1 MVTERT
7 SDRGQDGAA
16 RFRAIFDQLGP
27 LLDRLLACEP
37 CSRLDARLRDVPGVY
52 SFWERDE
59 PLYIGRTNTIR
70 TRIQS
75 HTRPGSGHNSATFA
89 FLLAMERAGALETPL
104 RAMTRAVREQDEIFK
119 ALFSAE
125 KARVAAM
132 HVRVVEITDPNTQA
146 VFEVYA
152 AMVLG
157 ARYNDFDNH

>member
-1 MVTERT
+1 MVAERT
-7 SDRGQDGAA
+7 SDLRQDGAA
-16 RFRAIFDQLGP
+16 RFRSIVDQLGP
-27 LLDRLLACEP
+27 LMDRLLGCDV
-37 CSRLDARLRDVPGVY
+37 CSRLDARLREVPGVY
-52 SFWERDE
+52 SFWENDE

-89 FLLAMERAGALETPL
+89 FLLALERANELATPL
-104 RAMTRAVREQDEIFK
+104 RAMTRAVREKDEIFK
-119 ALFSAE
+119 ALFTAA

-132 HVRVVEITDPNTQA
+132 HVRVVEIADPNTQA

-157 ARYNDFDNH
+157 AQYNDFDNH